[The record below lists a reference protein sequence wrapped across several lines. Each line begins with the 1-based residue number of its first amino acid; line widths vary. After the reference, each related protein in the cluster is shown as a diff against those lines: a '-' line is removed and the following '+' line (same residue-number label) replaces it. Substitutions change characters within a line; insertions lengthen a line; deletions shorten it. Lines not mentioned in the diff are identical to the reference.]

1 MTTVRSSLLTG
12 LLLLGAVA
20 FTALLATGCGEHR
33 DTPGSGAQL
42 YMDVHELGAGKVTA
56 AAVAKAHTADLAAQ
70 GRHGVEFLH
79 YWVDEQRGTVYC
91 LSRAPSAD
99 AIVATH
105 REAHG
110 LLPTAVGQVS
120 DGQ

>member
-1 MTTVRSSLLTG
+1 MTHLRSTIWAAG
-12 LLLLGAVA
+12 
-20 FTALLATGCGEHR
+20 FTALLATAFAACNE
-33 DTPGSGAQL
+33 PGDKPPTGAAQL

-56 AAVAKAHTADLAAQ
+56 DAVAKAHVADLGAQ
-70 GRHGVEFLH
+70 GRHGVQFLH

-91 LSRAPSAD
+91 LSRAANAD

-110 LLPTAVGQVS
+110 LLPTTVGKVS
-120 DGQ
+120 DGE

>member
-1 MTTVRSSLLTG
+1 MIRLRSKLSSV
-12 LLLLGAVA
+12 AV
-20 FTALLATGCGEHR
+20 TAVLATGFAACSEPAE
-33 DTPGSGAQL
+33 TPKTGATQL
-42 YMDVHELGAGKVTA
+42 YMDVHELGAGNVTA
-56 AAVAKAHTADLAAQ
+56 EAVAKAHTADLAVQ
-70 GRHGVEFLH
+70 SRHGVQFLH

-110 LLPTAVGQVS
+110 LLPTSVGEVS
-120 DGQ
+120 DGE